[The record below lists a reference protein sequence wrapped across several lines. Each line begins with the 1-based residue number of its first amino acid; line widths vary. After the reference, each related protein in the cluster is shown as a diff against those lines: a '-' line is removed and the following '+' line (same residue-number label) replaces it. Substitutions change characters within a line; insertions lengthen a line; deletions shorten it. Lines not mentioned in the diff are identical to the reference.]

1 MAEAGAYSGNPLA
14 AATAAAAVAAAA
26 PPPRAH
32 APPHEH
38 GRVPAPALPAAHALP
53 RQDPPRQGSRPPH
66 NGPHHARREHHP
78 EPPEESSRLP
88 EGVSGLNIQL
98 DGGSGTP
105 IIEQLAEAIAANY
118 GRVIEVLTR
127 LPSLTTAALA
137 VAVLTVATTTTALLA
152 GVP

>member
-53 RQDPPRQGSRPPH
+53 RQEPPRQGARPPH
-66 NGPHHARREHHP
+66 NGPVWRCTPVRREHHP

-105 IIEQLAEAIAANY
+105 IIEQLAEAIASDPN
-118 GRVIEVLTR
+118 
-127 LPSLTTAALA
+127 P
-137 VAVLTVATTTTALLA
+137 
-152 GVP
+152 